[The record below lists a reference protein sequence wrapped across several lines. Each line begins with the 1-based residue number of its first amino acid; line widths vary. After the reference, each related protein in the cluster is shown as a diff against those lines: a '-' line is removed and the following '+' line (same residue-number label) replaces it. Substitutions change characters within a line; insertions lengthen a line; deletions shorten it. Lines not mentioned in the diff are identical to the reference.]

1 MSFAVETAFLKA
13 LAGIKGQVDG
23 RAQRAG
29 SPCDL
34 SGSVKG
40 RTTAT
45 DIIDQLEADVER
57 KISPE
62 NRAEVLKSYVTA
74 YNRVLG
80 KPPTS

>member
-1 MSFAVETAFLKA
+1 MSFSVETAFLKA

-45 DIIDQLEADVER
+45 DIIDQMETDAER
-57 KISPE
+57 TISSE
-62 NRAEVLKSYVTA
+62 NRVEVLQSYIEA

-80 KPPTS
+80 KTPPS

>member
-1 MSFAVETAFLKA
+1 MSFSVETAFLKA
-13 LAGIKGQVDG
+13 LAGIKGQIDG

-40 RTTAT
+40 LVTAT
-45 DIIDQLEADVER
+45 DIIDQLEADAER
-57 KISPE
+57 TISPE
-62 NRAEVLKSYVTA
+62 NRVEVLNSYAEA

-80 KPPTS
+80 KLPTS